1 MSSLKPT
8 TVLCYIRVSVESRQE
23 EQSDSPERQRGNIQ
37 RYCNELGFTPEWY
50 EDIRG
55 HSSGLNSNRKS
66 YREMLARIGDEDVVG
81 IMVNEQTRLSREIGE
96 TRDVRRR
103 LDKYQ
108 KRLFEAM
115 SRHEINFKD
124 ASVRFAQDL
133 KALLGEN
140 EAMQTSARARD
151 SKRHR
156 KLEGKTNGIP
166 LFGLTRDK
174 KGYLIR
180 SSEGAWLIVC
190 LVIITI

>member
-1 MSSLKPT
+1 
-8 TVLCYIRVSVESRQE
+8 
-23 EQSDSPERQRGNIQ
+23 
-37 RYCNELGFTPEWY
+37 
-50 EDIRG
+50 
-55 HSSGLNSNRKS
+55 
-66 YREMLARIGDEDVVG
+66 MLARIGDEDIVG

-115 SRHEINFKD
+115 SRHEINLKD

-180 SSEGAWLIVC
+180 SSEGAWLLSDGRFVAGIKSEPPEENAIWRGYYNC
-190 LVIITI
+190 LYRIMEVYVQDKFGYARVAEVLTNGLPIKKPNDVK